1 MPATTSY
8 SGVSGS
14 TEDSDGSNE
23 VKFYQEPSFCKG
35 IACILLSSL
44 IASILY
50 IIYEICDYFVERI
63 EEREEIDNRTVY
75 WKQTHSID
83 YETGLIQDC
92 SIEEPCKFNCTFLR
106 ENLKEEEKK
115 CEYDDWMDIWKWVLI
130 VWGILILCVCLGGS
144 SKKAKSG
151 G

>member
-14 TEDSDGSNE
+14 TEDSNGSNK
-23 VKFYQEPSFCKG
+23 VKFYEDPNFWKG
-35 IACILLSSL
+35 IACICLSSV
-44 IASILY
+44 IAAILY
-50 IIYEICDYFVERI
+50 IIYEIYDYFVDRI

-83 YETGLIQDC
+83 YETGLVLNC
-92 SIEEPCKFNCTFLR
+92 SIEEPCKFNCTYLR
-106 ENLKEEEKK
+106 ENLKEEKK
-115 CEYDDWMDIWKWVLI
+115 VCEYDDLMDIWKWVLI
-130 VWGILILCVCLGGS
+130 VWGILVLCTCLCGS